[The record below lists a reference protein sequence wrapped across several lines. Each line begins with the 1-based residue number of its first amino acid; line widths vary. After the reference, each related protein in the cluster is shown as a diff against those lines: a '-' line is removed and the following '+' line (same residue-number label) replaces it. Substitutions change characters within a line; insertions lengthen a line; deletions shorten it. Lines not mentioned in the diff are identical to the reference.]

1 MNLFEKSE
9 ELLNETKRAEE
20 VVNLRLK
27 ELETQETNRAIAREK
42 QQRTQIHLQE
52 IREAKS
58 RAESD
63 TRALHV
69 ELNSLEKQE
78 ILMQSEINQQIALQS
93 RLVDELPQLED
104 HEAQSIERTKAIE
117 NRRQELETLA
127 TELGAKRS
135 DIDVRSASINEREN
149 YLKGRLTE
157 IENRL
162 QGYTSERDQAE
173 ARRVTLEKRSG
184 LAHFLRG
191 IVVQKENQ
199 LETELQ
205 ELRESRFS

>member
-1 MNLFEKSE
+1 MAVGPLISGATGSALDESIRKSE

-104 HEAQSIERTKAIE
+104 HEAQSIERTKAM
-117 NRRQELETLA
+117 RKPETRIRNA
-127 TELGAKRS
+127 RHRTW
-135 DIDVRSASINEREN
+135 
-149 YLKGRLTE
+149 
-157 IENRL
+157 
-162 QGYTSERDQAE
+162 SEA
-173 ARRVTLEKRSG
+173 
-184 LAHFLRG
+184 
-191 IVVQKENQ
+191 I
-199 LETELQ
+199 
-205 ELRESRFS
+205 